1 MLVQSRNPGFLVLR
15 FSLELLILVLFIS
28 LIDGFFFFW
37 TGDFRGSRKVKNNV
51 ELCNDL
57 REFLST
63 FELPEGH
70 VPSIKELQDHG
81 RFFLTLLLS
90 LLHF

>member
-1 MLVQSRNPGFLVLR
+1 M
-15 FSLELLILVLFIS
+15 
-28 LIDGFFFFW
+28 GFFFFW

-63 FELPEGH
+63 FGLPEGH